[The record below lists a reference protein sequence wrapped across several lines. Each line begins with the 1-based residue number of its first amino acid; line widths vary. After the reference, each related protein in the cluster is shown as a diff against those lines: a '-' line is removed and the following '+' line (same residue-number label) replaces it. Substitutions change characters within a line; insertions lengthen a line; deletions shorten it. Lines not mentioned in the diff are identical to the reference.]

1 MAFYAGALAMA
12 ASIPLTVWGVRRHCA
27 LALFLASA
35 LALAFLIPEA
45 PVVGFFALALPAVQL
60 GLALW
65 QVVRLPAPAR
75 ALVCAAAAVLF
86 VAEVPQLLAQVL

>member
-1 MAFYAGALAMA
+1 VAFYAGALAMA
-12 ASIPLTVWGVRRHCA
+12 WSIALSVWGVRRHSA
-27 LALFLASA
+27 PALFLASA

-45 PVVGFFALALPAVQL
+45 PVVGFFALALPAAQF

-65 QVVRLPAPAR
+65 RVVRLPAPAR

-86 VAEVPQLLAQVL
+86 VAEVPQLLAQML